1 MIIYLIIQTI
11 VGIIASV
18 FFVTVA
24 YKKGSNKYNKP
35 DKQGELLISIG
46 IAIILLFLADLFAA
60 GAFLMKP

>member
-1 MIIYLIIQTI
+1 M
-11 VGIIASV
+11 GIIASV